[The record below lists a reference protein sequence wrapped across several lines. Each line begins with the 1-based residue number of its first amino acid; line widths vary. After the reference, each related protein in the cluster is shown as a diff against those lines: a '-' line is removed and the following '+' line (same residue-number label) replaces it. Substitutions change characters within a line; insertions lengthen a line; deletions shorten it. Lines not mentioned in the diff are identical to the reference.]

1 MKIRHYTL
9 VEIMIVIAIIA
20 ILAGLALPVLNSVQ
34 RTAKLNKAAAE
45 CNAIA
50 IAIKNFETEY
60 GQMPNP
66 GDIGNTKAK
75 GAPTANVKDL
85 DNNTVIFSPNENDYS
100 VGDQGTSDKAKQYRT
115 FFSMLTGYQY
125 SDPTEK
131 TKDGT
136 SITSE
141 DGFHNNVK
149 KMAFLDPTPAYANKQ
164 GFLDPWGKPY
174 MILYKTDGE
183 LKNSFKLYGATTGPE
198 VKLLTPIAVYT
209 VEGKMKDVDLSEPN
223 RYATSWSGIITTP
236 EN

>member
-9 VEIMIVIAIIA
+9 VEIMIVVGIIA

-34 RTAKLNKAAAE
+34 RTAKLNKATAE

-50 IAIKNFETEY
+50 LAIKNFETEY

-66 GDIGNTKAK
+66 VDGTNAK
-75 GAPTANVKDL
+75 NAPTANVKDT
-85 DNNTVIFSPNENDYS
+85 DNETVIFSPNENDYTA
-100 VGDQGTSDKAKQYRT
+100 GDQGTSNQAKQYRT

-131 TKDGT
+131 TESGT
-136 SITSE
+136 GE
-141 DGFHNNVK
+141 NDFHNNAK
-149 KMAFLDPTPAYANKQ
+149 KMTFLDPTPAYANGQ

-183 LKNSFKLYGATTGPE
+183 LKNSFKLYATGPE

-223 RYATSWSGIITTP
+223 RYATSWNGIITTP

>member
-1 MKIRHYTL
+1 
-9 VEIMIVIAIIA
+9 MIVVGIIA

-34 RTAKLNKAAAE
+34 RTAKLNKATAE

-50 IAIKNFETEY
+50 LAIKNFETEY

-66 GDIGNTKAK
+66 GNIGNDKAK
-75 GAPTANVKDL
+75 SAPTANVKDL
-85 DNNTVIFSPNENDYS
+85 DNNNVIFSPNENDHS
-100 VGDQGTSDKAKQYRT
+100 AGDQGNSDQAKQYRT

-131 TKDGT
+131 TKDGST
-136 SITSE
+136 ITNE
-141 DGFHNNVK
+141 DGFHNNAK
-149 KMAFLDPTPAYANKQ
+149 KMTFLDPTPAYANGQ

-183 LKNSFKLYGATTGPE
+183 LKNTFKLYNKTELE

-209 VEGKMKDVDLSEPN
+209 VEGKMNDVDLSEPN
-223 RYATSWSGIITTP
+223 RYATSWNGIITTP

>member
-9 VEIMIVIAIIA
+9 VEIMIVVGIIA

-34 RTAKLNKAAAE
+34 RTAKLNKATAE

-50 IAIKNFETEY
+50 LAIKNFETEY

-66 GDIGNTKAK
+66 GNIGNDKAK
-75 GAPTANVKDL
+75 SAPTANVKDL
-85 DNNTVIFSPNENDYS
+85 DNNNVIFSPNENDHS
-100 VGDQGTSDKAKQYRT
+100 AGDQGNSDQAKQYRP

-131 TKDGT
+131 TKDGST
-136 SITSE
+136 ITNE
-141 DGFHNNVK
+141 DGFHNNAK
-149 KMAFLDPTPAYANKQ
+149 KMTFLDPTPAYANGQ

-183 LKNSFKLYGATTGPE
+183 LKNTFKLYNKTELE

-209 VEGKMKDVDLSEPN
+209 VEGKMNDVDLSEPN
-223 RYATSWSGIITTP
+223 RYATSWNGIITTP

>member
-9 VEIMIVIAIIA
+9 VEIMIVVGIIA

-34 RTAKLNKAAAE
+34 RTAKLNKATAE

-50 IAIKNFETEY
+50 LAIKNFETEY

-66 GDIGNTKAK
+66 VDDPNNGKN
-75 GAPTANVKDL
+75 APTANVNDT
-85 DNNTVIFSPNENDYS
+85 DNETVIFSPNENDYTA
-100 VGDQGTSDKAKQYRT
+100 GDQGTSNQAKQYRT

-131 TKDGT
+131 TESGT
-136 SITSE
+136 GE
-141 DGFHNNVK
+141 NDFHNNAK
-149 KMAFLDPTPAYANKQ
+149 KMTFLDPTPAYANGQ

-174 MILYKTDGE
+174 MILYKTDGG
-183 LKNSFKLYGATTGPE
+183 LKNSFKLYATGPE

-223 RYATSWSGIITTP
+223 RYATSWNGIITTP

>member
-9 VEIMIVIAIIA
+9 VEIMIVVGIIA

-66 GDIGNTKAK
+66 GNIDKDGAK
-75 GAPTANVKDL
+75 GAPTGNVNDL
-85 DNNTVIFSPNENDYS
+85 DSKTVIFSPNENDYS
-100 VGDQGTSDKAKQYRT
+100 DGDQGDSKKAKQYRT

-125 SDPTEK
+125 SNPTEK

-183 LKNSFKLYGATTGPE
+183 LKNSFKLYATGPE

>member
-1 MKIRHYTL
+1 MKRRSYTL
-9 VEIMIVIAIIA
+9 VEILMVVGIIA
-20 ILAGLALPVLNSVQ
+20 ILVGLAIPVLNSA
-34 RTAKLNKAAAE
+34 RSSARLNKASAE

-66 GDIGNTKAK
+66 ADIGDQKAK

-85 DNNTVIFSPNENDYS
+85 DDNPVIFSPNENDYS
-100 VGDQGTSDKAKQYRT
+100 VGDQGTSPKAKQYRT

-125 SDPTEK
+125 SDPTKK
-131 TKDGT
+131 TKDGD

-183 LKNSFKLYGATTGPE
+183 LKNSFKLYATGPE
-198 VKLLTPIAVYT
+198 IKLLTPIAVYT
-209 VEGKMKDVDLSEPN
+209 GEGLPGNITVTETT
-223 RYATSWSGIITTP
+223 RYATSWGGIVTKP
-236 EN
+236 E

>member
-9 VEIMIVIAIIA
+9 VEIMIVVGIIA

-34 RTAKLNKAAAE
+34 RTAKLNKATAE

-50 IAIKNFETEY
+50 LAIKNFETEY

-66 GDIGNTKAK
+66 VDGTNAK
-75 GAPTANVKDL
+75 NAPTANVKDT
-85 DNNTVIFSPNENDYS
+85 DNETVIFSPNENDYTA
-100 VGDQGTSDKAKQYRT
+100 GDQGTSNQAKQYRT

-131 TKDGT
+131 TESGT
-136 SITSE
+136 GE
-141 DGFHNNVK
+141 NDFHNNAK
-149 KMAFLDPTPAYANKQ
+149 KMTFLDPTPAYANGQ

-183 LKNSFKLYGATTGPE
+183 LKNSFMLYATGPE

-223 RYATSWSGIITTP
+223 RYATSWNGIITTP

>member
-9 VEIMIVIAIIA
+9 VEIMIVVGIIA

-34 RTAKLNKAAAE
+34 RTAKLNKATAE

-50 IAIKNFETEY
+50 LAIKNFETEY

-66 GDIGNTKAK
+66 GNIGNDKAK
-75 GAPTANVKDL
+75 SAPTANVKDL
-85 DNNTVIFSPNENDYS
+85 DNNNVIFSPNENDHS
-100 VGDQGTSDKAKQYRT
+100 AGDQGNSDQAKQYRT

-125 SDPTEK
+125 SDPTKK
-131 TKDGT
+131 TESGT
-136 SITSE
+136 GE
-141 DGFHNNVK
+141 DDFHNNEK
-149 KMAFLDPTPAYANKQ
+149 KMTFLDPTPAYANGQ

-183 LKNSFKLYGATTGPE
+183 LKNTFKLYNKTELE

-209 VEGKMKDVDLSEPN
+209 VEGKMNDVDLSEPN
-223 RYATSWSGIITTP
+223 RYATSWNGIITTP

>member
-9 VEIMIVIAIIA
+9 VEIMIVVGIIA

-66 GDIGNTKAK
+66 GSDNAT
-75 GAPTANVKDL
+75 GAPKPNVDDFIYSPTENKYVSDV
-85 DNNTVIFSPNENDYS
+85 NNLEKK
-100 VGDQGTSDKAKQYRT
+100 TSKELPYRT
-115 FFSMLTGYQY
+115 FFSMLIGYQY

-131 TKDGT
+131 TKVGENGD
-136 SITSE
+136 E
-141 DGFHNNVK
+141 FHNNTK
-149 KMAFLDPTPAYANKQ
+149 KMAFLDPTSAYAEEPVNKQ
-164 GFLDPWGKPY
+164 VKGFVDPWGKPY

-183 LKNSFKLYGATTGPE
+183 LKNTFKLYATGPE

-223 RYATSWSGIITTP
+223 RYATSWNGIITIP